1 MEALNLKKFIR
12 FYLEEVMPEKE
23 KDCNTKEFK
32 EFRKEADETFN
43 KLLNQL
49 NEEQTTDLYAFEECL
64 AEMRYESEDYM
75 FEKGRPVDIR
85 ILAYYPIPKSVS
97 KKKQAMMIANEL
109 RPMKK
114 PDTDNVVK
122 VILDSLNQIAY
133 HDDVQAVDCQVRKF
147 YSENPRVVVTIEDA
161 KPIVKEVSQ

>member
-1 MEALNLKKFIR
+1 MESLNLKKFIR

-75 FEKGRPVDIR
+75 FEKGFRLGAKFIAE
-85 ILAYYPIPKSVS
+85 IFFEKKSV
-97 KKKQAMMIANEL
+97 
-109 RPMKK
+109 
-114 PDTDNVVK
+114 
-122 VILDSLNQIAY
+122 LN
-133 HDDVQAVDCQVRKF
+133 KF
-147 YSENPRVVVTIEDA
+147 LKLLEEKN
-161 KPIVKEVSQ
+161 